1 MSGGLRNVEEAAA
14 VLAAIVRAAEQ
25 GNLPFLLIGGLAVV
39 EHGYGRTT
47 DDMDLLIRRADR
59 VAWVGLFAGI
69 GYRPW
74 QDGGAFMQFE
84 SVAGK
89 GPPLD
94 IMLTSDDTF
103 SQLHAGAVR
112 RTVLGVI
119 VPLPSLSHLL
129 ALKFHAIRH
138 TRGSR
143 GMKDMGDIAS
153 LIEVNRVDVTTP
165 EFRQLCDRYGTAE
178 LYDYCQRNYGR
189 KN

>member
-1 MSGGLRNVEEAAA
+1 MSGLRNVEEASAL
-14 VLAAIVRAAEQ
+14 LAAIARTAEERS
-25 GNLPFLLIGGLAVV
+25 LPYLLIGGLAVV

-47 DDMDLLIRRADR
+47 DDIDFMICRPDR
-59 VAWVGLFAGI
+59 PAWVELFASV

-74 QDGGAFMQFE
+74 HNGGSFMQFE
-84 SVAGK
+84 PVAGR
-89 GPPLD
+89 GLPLD
-94 IMLTSDDTF
+94 TMLTNESTF
-103 SQLHAGAVR
+103 TQLHAGAVR
-112 RTVLGVI
+112 RPVMGVE

-143 GMKDMGDIAS
+143 GMKDMGDVAS

-165 EFRQLCDRYGTAE
+165 EFRQLCDKYGTAE

-189 KN
+189 KT